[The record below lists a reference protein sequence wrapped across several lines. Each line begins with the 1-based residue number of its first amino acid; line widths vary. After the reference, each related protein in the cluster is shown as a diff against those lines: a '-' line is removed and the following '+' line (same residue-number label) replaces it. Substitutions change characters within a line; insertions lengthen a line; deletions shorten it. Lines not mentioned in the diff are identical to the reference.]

1 MEQRDGDRNEGWQAT
16 RKARFYVVGL
26 TGLPCQSISSLVLAH
41 HLSASM
47 FRSSVHPFHL
57 SLMLSQDPFNHACP
71 SVDLSPS
78 FPHLQANMSRVSFH
92 LVLRL
97 GYKHL

>member
-1 MEQRDGDRNEGWQAT
+1 MEIESEGWQAT

-26 TGLPCQSISSLVLAH
+26 TGLPCQSISSLVLALFFCL
-41 HLSASM
+41 HLPVFSLDLFDHLCLFS
-47 FRSSVHPFHL
+47 PLLTFHL
-57 SLMLSQDPFNHACP
+57 LSLY
-71 SVDLSPS
+71 
-78 FPHLQANMSRVSFH
+78 LQAKMSCVSFH